1 MAMGSN
7 STFFTRFL
15 DVLKDWLEN
24 GIPLGD
30 WVESFVEFLLQ
41 FNIIFDSIK
50 YVITL
55 TVDVFTYVFLFPP
68 ALIVILLLAALAY
81 WSGKKGSLAAF
92 TVIGLALIWN
102 LGYWEN
108 MVYTLALV
116 LTATISSILI
126 GVPVGIIS
134 ARFEKLRQVVIPI
147 LDFMQ
152 TMPAFVYL
160 IPAVSFFSI
169 GTVPGIIAS
178 LIFAMPPTIRLTILG
193 IQQVPKELIEAADA
207 FGSTN
212 NQKLLKV
219 QLPLARKT
227 ILAGI
232 NQTIMLALSMVVISS
247 MLGAKGLGRDIFFAV
262 SRIDIG
268 KGFEAGLAI
277 VIIAILLDR
286 ITQNVGNKSKQK
298 G

>member
-1 MAMGSN
+1 MTVFG
-7 STFFTRFL
+7 
-15 DVLKDWLEN
+15 VLKDWLVN
-24 GIPLGD
+24 GIPLGN
-30 WVESFVEFLLQ
+30 WVEAFVDFLLR
-41 FNIIFDSIK
+41 FNIIFDFIK
-50 YVITL
+50 YLINSSVNIFSTSFL
-55 TVDVFTYVFLFPP
+55 YVPTWL
-68 ALIVILLLAALAY
+68 AIILLAGLAY
-81 WSGKKGSLAAF
+81 WSGRRWPFAIF
-92 TVIGLALIWN
+92 TLVGLALIWN

-116 LTATISSILI
+116 LTATISSIFI
-126 GVPVGIIS
+126 GIPIGIMA
-134 ARFEKLRQVVIPI
+134 ARYNKLRQVVIPI

-169 GTVPGIIAS
+169 GIVPGVIAS

-193 IQQVPKELIEAADA
+193 IQQVPSELIEASDA
-207 FGSTN
+207 FGSTS
-212 NQKLLKV
+212 NQKLFKV
-219 QLPLARKT
+219 QLPLAKRT

-232 NQTIMLALSMVVISS
+232 NQTIMLALSMVVIAS

-286 ITQNVGNKSKQK
+286 ITQNIGNKSNQTR
-298 G
+298 

>member
-1 MAMGSN
+1 MEN
-7 STFFTRFL
+7 NPNVFTRLL
-15 DVLKDWLEN
+15 DALNDWLFN
-24 GIPLGD
+24 GIPLGS
-30 WVESFVEFLLQ
+30 WVESFVDFLLR
-41 FNIIFDSIK
+41 FNIIFDTIK
-50 YVITL
+50 YVINS
-55 TVDVFTYVFLFPP
+55 TVDIFSASFLYFPTG
-68 ALIVILLLAALAY
+68 LVIILLAGLAY
-81 WSGKKGSLAAF
+81 WSGRKWSLAIF
-92 TVIGLALIWN
+92 TLVGLSLIWN

-116 LTATISSILI
+116 LTATISSILLGIPI
-126 GVPVGIIS
+126 GILA
-134 ARFEKLRQVVIPI
+134 ARFDRLRQVVVPI

-169 GTVPGIIAS
+169 GIVPGVIAS

-193 IQQVPKELIEAADA
+193 IQQVPTELIEASNA

-212 NQKLLKV
+212 NQKLFKV
-219 QLPLARKT
+219 QLPLAKRT

-232 NQTIMLALSMVVISS
+232 NQTIMLALSMVVIAS

-286 ITQNVGNKSKQK
+286 VTQNLGNKSNQTR
-298 G
+298 